1 VIGDGSMDVDSRV
14 RLRAFAFLAEK
25 TRLHGGSIPWKVLD
39 EGFDCDGRRVP
50 LVGPQGIFKPAV
62 LRDVPLSIATAPPV
76 PGKAAPYDDQLGPDG
91 LLRYRYRGT
100 DPQHPDNV
108 GLRRAMQRKV
118 PLVYLHGV
126 VKGFYVAEWPV
137 FIVDDDPRAL
147 TFTVAVGREAG
158 VLSGPRSLA
167 DLAFDDEGE
176 RRYAT
181 RVAMAR
187 LHQRSFR
194 QRVLQAYRDRCA
206 VCRLRHA
213 ELLEAA
219 HILPDGHPKGR
230 PEVPNGLALCSLH
243 HSAFDAYV
251 MGIMPD
257 LTVEIRTDVLE
268 EVDGPMLVHGLQG
281 FHGRRICVPS
291 REGQRPNREF
301 LAERYELFRKA
312 S

>member
-1 VIGDGSMDVDSRV
+1 VTRDDGLDLDSRV
-14 RLRAFAFLAEK
+14 RLRAFAFLEVQS
-25 TRLHGGSIPWKVLD
+25 RLHRGSLPRKVLSD
-39 EGFDCDGRRVP
+39 GFDFDGQRVP

-62 LRDVPLSIATAPPV
+62 LREMPLSITTVPPV

-100 DPQHPDNV
+100 DPQHPENV

-118 PLVYLHGV
+118 PLVYLHGI

-137 FIVDDDPRAL
+137 FVVGDDPGTL
-147 TFTVAVGREAG
+147 TFTIAVGKEAPS
-158 VLSGPRSLA
+158 LSGPQSLA

-181 RVAMAR
+181 RVAMVR
-187 LHQRSFR
+187 LHQQSFR
-194 QRVLQAYRDRCA
+194 RRVLQAYRDRCA
-206 VCRLRHA
+206 VCRLRHT

-219 HILPDGHPKGR
+219 HILPDGHPNGR

-243 HSAFDAYV
+243 HSAFDCYV
-251 MGIMPD
+251 MGVTPD
-257 LTVEIRTDVLE
+257 LTVEIRVDVLHE
-268 EVDGPMLVHGLQG
+268 ADGPMLEHGLQG
-281 FHGRRICVPS
+281 FHGRRISIPT
-291 REGQRPNREF
+291 REGQRPNRDF
-301 LAERYELFRKA
+301 LAERYELFKKA

>member
-1 VIGDGSMDVDSRV
+1 MSDVGGQDVDSRV
-14 RLRAFAFLAEK
+14 RLAAFEFLDAK
-25 TRLHGGSIPWKVLD
+25 TRLHGGSLPWKVLSD
-39 EGFDCDGRRVP
+39 GFEFDGRRVP

-62 LRDVPLSIATAPPV
+62 LREMPLSIATAPPV
-76 PGKAAPYDDQLGPDG
+76 PGKTAPYDDQLGPDG

-100 DPQHPDNV
+100 DPRHSDNV
-108 GLRRAMQRKV
+108 GLRLAMQRKA

-137 FIVDDDPRAL
+137 FIVGDDPRSL
-147 TFTVAVGREAG
+147 TFTVAVGKEG
-158 VLSGPRSLA
+158 PVLSDAQSLA

-181 RVAMAR
+181 RVAMVR
-187 LHQRSFR
+187 LHQQSFR
-194 QRVLQAYRDRCA
+194 RRVLQAYRDRCA

-219 HILPDGHPKGR
+219 HILPDGHPNGR

-243 HSAFDAYV
+243 HSAFDCYV
-251 MGIMPD
+251 MGVTPD
-257 LTVEIRTDVLE
+257 LKVEIRLDVLK
-268 EVDGPMLVHGLQG
+268 EVVGPLLQHGLQG
-281 FHGRRICVPS
+281 FHGAPISVPS

-301 LAERYELFRKA
+301 LAERYELFKKA